1 MFRAACAVLLAA
13 PYLSEA
19 FAPPRLDLLKPRH
32 QAGAWVPGA
41 RTTRLSMST
50 APDLSARGRALSEKL
65 SSVSVY
71 LVGMMG
77 SGKST
82 VST

>member
-1 MFRAACAVLLAA
+1 
-13 PYLSEA
+13 
-19 FAPPRLDLLKPRH
+19 
-32 QAGAWVPGA
+32 
-41 RTTRLSMST
+41 MST

-65 SSVSVY
+65 SGVSVY

-82 VST
+82 VHSSAGVGAARTAS